1 MADHRVNLWC
11 INLKRQWNSPQT
23 VQREDLHLSSFY
35 FITKSVIKIFLS
47 PKGVIETCI
56 ENINDNIN
64 A

>member
-1 MADHRVNLWC
+1 MADHHVHLWC

-23 VQREDLHLSSFY
+23 AQREDLHLTFFY

-47 PKGVIETCI
+47 PKGVIETCTG
-56 ENINDNIN
+56 NINDDIN